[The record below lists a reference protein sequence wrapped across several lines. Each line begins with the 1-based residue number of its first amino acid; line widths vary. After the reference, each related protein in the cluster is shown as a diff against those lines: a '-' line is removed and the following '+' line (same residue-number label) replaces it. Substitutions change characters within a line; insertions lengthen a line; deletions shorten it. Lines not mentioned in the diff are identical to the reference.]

1 MDMMLYRIGA
11 NEGPVL
17 WIRYCTELVL
27 MKARSYEYDVLQNWC

>member
-17 WIRYCTELVL
+17 WDMILYRIGANEGPVL
-27 MKARSYEYDVLQNWC
+27 WI